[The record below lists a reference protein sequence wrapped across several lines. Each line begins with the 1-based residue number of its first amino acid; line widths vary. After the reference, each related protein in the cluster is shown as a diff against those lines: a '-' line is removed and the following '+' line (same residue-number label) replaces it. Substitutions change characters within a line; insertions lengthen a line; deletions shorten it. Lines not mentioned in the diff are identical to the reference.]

1 MALADTVQI
10 ALILLEES
18 SFAQHRT
25 GAAGLTEVQ
34 TLIEPKHFAQAM
46 ADAAKLE
53 SLQGRLHAIGERQ
66 CNGYQTWDHK
76 WDEAASNRDERL
88 EEKLIKTLES
98 ILAPYGVK
106 AKTGGDPRGSA
117 IKLQT
122 PVTKRHNTWGGAEDG
137 WAI

>member
-10 ALILLEES
+10 ASILLLES
-18 SFAQHRT
+18 DKSLSPQQARAT
-25 GAAGLTEVQ
+25 SCASYTVDE
-34 TLIEPKHFAQAM
+34 FAQAM

-66 CNGYQTWDHK
+66 CNGYSTFGHK
-76 WDEAASNRDERL
+76 WDQAAADRDERL
-88 EEKLIKTLES
+88 EEKLNKTVES

-122 PVTKRHNTWGGAEDG
+122 PKTGRHNTWGGAESG

>member
-10 ALILLEES
+10 AIILLEES
-18 SFAQHRT
+18 HLIQNRT

-34 TLIEPKHFAQAM
+34 SLVETKHIAQAM

-53 SLQGRLHAIGERQ
+53 SLQGRLHAIGERR
-66 CNGYQTWDHK
+66 CNGYPTWDHK
-76 WDEAASNRDERL
+76 WDEQAAKRDERL
-88 EEKLIKTLES
+88 EEKLVATVAA
-98 ILAPYGVK
+98 ILAPYGMS

-117 IKLQT
+117 IKLRT
-122 PVTKRHNTWGGAEDG
+122 PKTGKSNTWGGAEDG